1 MLYWQIWLII
11 AGVCFIIEILTVG
24 FFIFWLAIAAL
35 IVAALSLVVPSLVAQ
50 TAIFI
55 VLSSILI
62 LFTRSFSK
70 KITRSDNVITNSNR
84 LIGKTA
90 IVKKEISFHHNG
102 QVKVEGEL
110 WSAVL
115 DQDYSLTIP
124 EGSSVKIN
132 AISGVKLVVEP
143 IKIVSNL

>member
-24 FFIFWLAIAAL
+24 FFIFWFAIAAL

-62 LFTRSFSK
+62 FFTRSFSK

-90 IVKKEISFHHNG
+90 IVKKEISSQHNG